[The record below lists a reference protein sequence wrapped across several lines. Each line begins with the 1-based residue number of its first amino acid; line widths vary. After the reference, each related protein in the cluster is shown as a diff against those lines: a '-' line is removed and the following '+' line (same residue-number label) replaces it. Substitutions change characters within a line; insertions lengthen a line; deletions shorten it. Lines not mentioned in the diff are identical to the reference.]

1 MPRVKAYARPEIGAK
16 DKDQKKE
23 EKDSKKSKK
32 DKHGKKGDKD
42 KSDKSDK
49 SKKHKKDKHKKE
61 ERDKDGSKKKKKKKD
76 KDKEKDKEKEK
87 EKEEP
92 DDKPTSGSIPPTPT
106 KSKPEKEKEIL
117 AKSPTKKTVEE
128 LFDPIASDD
137 RSPGPSGK
145 SAAPPS
151 TEEKEVTSPTG
162 TSSGSNQRNPRDRIL
177 YEDSS
182 LRVWVNTKINENSTS
197 KFPSCLI
204 TVDFTPISKSKDKEK
219 KKEKEKESTAF
230 KSIKLRINNPN
241 KVKIAGFKG
250 KKGTL
255 TEKGAE
261 ISFSNVKAD
270 ETVRETF
277 QLDWS
282 SAMTAP
288 LKVQAKL
295 SYKDKKGKGKS
306 KKECEMYIPLS
317 TFVTPKKVT
326 KTELAEVEKKM

>member
-1 MPRVKAYARPEIGAK
+1 MINLLQ
-16 DKDQKKE
+16 DQFHLHQPNQNQK
-23 EKDSKKSKK
+23 
-32 DKHGKKGDKD
+32 
-42 KSDKSDK
+42 
-49 SKKHKKDKHKKE
+49 
-61 ERDKDGSKKKKKKKD
+61 
-76 KDKEKDKEKEK
+76 
-87 EKEEP
+87 
-92 DDKPTSGSIPPTPT
+92 
-106 KSKPEKEKEIL
+106 KEKEI
-117 AKSPTKKTVEE
+117 AKSPIKKTVEE

-162 TSSGSNQRNPRDRIL
+162 TSSSNQRNPRDRIL

-182 LRVWVNTKINENSTS
+182 LRVWANTKINENSTS

-288 LKVQAKL
+288 LKVTAKL

-306 KKECEMYIPLS
+306 KKECEMNIPLS

-326 KTELAEVEKKM
+326 KTELAEVEKKCNSKSNKRIEIKKTC